1 MARAPR
7 VVHDAAMDYDID
19 LAPVFA
25 PLSLI
30 DVGAFA
36 AEHEPWTNRTLTAVG
51 DSVVRIGILE
61 GEFHWHH
68 HDVED
73 EFFLVLEGR
82 LLIDLRDRDTVELG
96 PHQGFT
102 VPHGVEH
109 RTRAPQRTVVLM
121 VEPAGVQPTGS

>member
-1 MARAPR
+1 MGS
-7 VVHDAAMDYDID
+7 MDYDIT
-19 LAPVFA
+19 LEPAFEA
-25 PLSLI
+25 LSLI

-36 AEHEPWTNRTLTAVG
+36 AAHEPWTNRTLTTVN
-51 DSVVRIGILE
+51 DSVVRIGIIE
-61 GEFHWHH
+61 GDFHWHH

-82 LLIDLRDRDTVELG
+82 LLIDLRDRETIALG

>member
-1 MARAPR
+1 MARPAG
-7 VVHDAAMDYDID
+7 VVHDGTMDYDID

-36 AEHEPWTNRTLTAVG
+36 AEHEPWTNRTLTQVNDA
-51 DSVVRIGILE
+51 VVRIGILE

-68 HDVED
+68 HDAED

-82 LLIDLRDRDTVELG
+82 LLIDLRDRETVELG
-96 PHQGFT
+96 PQQGFT

-109 RTRAPQRTVVLM
+109 RTRAPERTVVLM